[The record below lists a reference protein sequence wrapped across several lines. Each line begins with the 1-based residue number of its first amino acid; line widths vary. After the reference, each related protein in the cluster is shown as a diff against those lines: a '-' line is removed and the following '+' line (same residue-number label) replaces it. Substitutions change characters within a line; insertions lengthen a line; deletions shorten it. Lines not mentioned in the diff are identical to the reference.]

1 MKQIDSGQGWH
12 VRLCQLGLP
21 KSLQPI
27 CYVQGHFIGSIL
39 CPFLAIFFPLSFL
52 FFPFLYCIYPLL
64 SKKWAVY
71 FSCLFAFVLGI
82 VTCFGLWNMGRGER
96 VTFLSLDLKRPGVF
110 PLIFFYSCHFHENS
124 FPWVS
129 LTPSVCAQNELM
141 WIRTASRDY
150 SPKVAA
156 QCRVAATQKT

>member
-1 MKQIDSGQGWH
+1 M
-12 VRLCQLGLP
+12 LGYISWAFPSHCSPSVMCKVNL
-21 KSLQPI
+21 LA
-27 CYVQGHFIGSIL
+27 SIL
-39 CPFLAIFFPLSFL
+39 CPFLAIFFLLSFL

-82 VTCFGLWNMGRGER
+82 VTCLGLWNMGRGER

-110 PLIFFYSCHFHENS
+110 PLTFFYSCHFHENR

-156 QCRVAATQKT
+156 QCRVTATQKT